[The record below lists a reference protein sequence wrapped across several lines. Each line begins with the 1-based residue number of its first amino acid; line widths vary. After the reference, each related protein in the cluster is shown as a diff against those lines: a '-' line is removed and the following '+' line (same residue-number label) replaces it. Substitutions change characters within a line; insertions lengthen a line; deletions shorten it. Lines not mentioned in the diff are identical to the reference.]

1 MTRGTL
7 LKSLKPMRKGFENS
21 DRYAAN
27 EEPSIDELMGDPI
40 MDALLARDGLHRDL
54 VHRCISEARARLG

>member
-1 MTRGTL
+1 MTRGTI
-7 LKSLKPMRKGFENS
+7 LKSFKSRPSAFEKP
-21 DRYAAN
+21 DLYAAN

-54 VHRCISEARARLG
+54 VHRCIDEARARLG

>member
-1 MTRGTL
+1 MNRGTM
-7 LKSLKPMRKGFENS
+7 LKSFKPPHSGFINS

-54 VHRCISEARARLG
+54 VHRCIDEARARLA